1 MHLAHFSTPV
11 DFEVILYIL
20 EHAWDGIDGV
30 FGAELAARI
39 GILLGNVRGFQSS
52 RF

>member
-20 EHAWDGIDGV
+20 EHAWDGIDGN
-30 FGAELAARI
+30 L
-39 GILLGNVRGFQSS
+39 RG
-52 RF
+52 